1 MKNFLYPPSSQANA
15 FELVLQC
22 GEREGTPG
30 AAHSP
35 YRAWTYEAYSVPLH
49 SLHRHVPSA
58 VRVCTFF
65 SSALY
70 SLRQFCP
77 TSAKEIFLEPFFGS
91 EKIVISP
98 LSLKKSPIKILVA
111 YYESLSP
118 LPFPVDLFSAY
129 EYCPDPPNRHSR
141 RYLPVCLPP
150 YWRMSACFPGPAF
163 RERLSESHSHL
174 FPILF
179 LSLLVE

>member
-1 MKNFLYPPSSQANA
+1 MKICYIPPSSQANA

-49 SLHRHVPSA
+49 SLRRHVPSA

-77 TSAKEIFLEPFFGS
+77 TSAKEIFLGGPFFG
-91 EKIVISP
+91 EKIFISP
-98 LSLKKSPIKILVA
+98 LSLKKSPIKCKA
-111 YYESLSP
+111 YLEADVRYFFANIGVVPHPYKNLS
-118 LPFPVDLFSAY
+118 
-129 EYCPDPPNRHSR
+129 
-141 RYLPVCLPP
+141 CL
-150 YWRMSACFPGPAF
+150 
-163 RERLSESHSHL
+163 L
-174 FPILF
+174 
-179 LSLLVE
+179 